1 MPGALVIYESP
12 RRVPATL
19 AAIADVLPERQVA
32 LARELTKLHEE
43 VVRGPVREVADE
55 LIAREDLK
63 GECVIVIAAP
73 SADELTSLRRKRQ
86 ADVPLNEAVRE
97 GLVAGEP
104 KSALAKRLSKAYG
117 VSRAKVYGL
126 ALRTSGGCCSQE
138 KSAASTGT

>member
-1 MPGALVIYESP
+1 MGP
-12 RRVPATL
+12 RAGT
-19 AAIADVLPERQVA
+19 
-32 LARELTKLHEE
+32 TKENPISIL
-43 VVRGPVREVADE
+43 RNYR
-55 LIAREDLK
+55 
-63 GECVIVIAAP
+63 
-73 SADELTSLRRKRQ
+73 DELTPLRRKRQ

-126 ALRTSGGCCSQE
+126 ALRTSGGCCGQE